1 MKKSLE
7 KMRVRID
14 QNLNRSEKSVALPPE
29 LERIEETVLVYKQVC
44 TTVHKRLSDYLQGAG
59 KGTDG
64 QSIERRLKKTPDF
77 SLGQS
82 LSEQGRHLT
91 KQASQ
96 SCLGQALMESGG
108 VCSAVGQSLVQYEIS
123 VEQLVVQQLETVLKT
138 DLPSIAKQ
146 RKHLDQLI
154 LELDTAKARLHT
166 AKQEEASKAVIEPG
180 KVERLVEDLD
190 DIDRRVEQ
198 ARDLL
203 ATDMMNFLTRDAELA
218 GLVGRFL
225 DYKLEYHSSIADQV
239 RLVQPKMDAI
249 SLSKRGYPI
258 FGCSLTEHLSSF
270 SLPSGIAFPLQVCVS
285 RLVSLGLEEEG
296 LFRLAAGT
304 SRVKRLRAEL
314 ETPGLAS
321 LPSVETADHHM
332 LTGTIKSYLRE
343 LPEPL
348 LGAELYTDWLEAGA
362 IDSDT
367 DRAEAVWNLLQHDK
381 LPREH
386 YHNIQYLFRFLNE
399 VARHEERNKMSPSNL
414 AIVITPNVIW
424 ENEAVHDPLDI
435 SVGSCLARVVETI
448 ITQYHWLFQNDAV
461 VAWDH
466 QLPAGPLGPCTPP
479 SNSDMLALARPAAP
493 RLASSPMPTTRERKG
508 KGKKAPPPPELG
520 HASPTQSHA
529 SPSSQSHASPPG
541 HAPSPSNSPSPHSR
555 QQQPAANHNADH
567 SPAPPALFPVPA
579 PRSVKPAVPSK
590 PEGISRHAS
599 ITGRDRADSAGHNQK
614 LQSQS
619 QSQPG
624 WSEQVLRGE
633 STNL

>member
-1 MKKSLE
+1 
-7 KMRVRID
+7 
-14 QNLNRSEKSVALPPE
+14 
-29 LERIEETVLVYKQVC
+29 
-44 TTVHKRLSDYLQGAG
+44 
-59 KGTDG
+59 
-64 QSIERRLKKTPDF
+64 
-77 SLGQS
+77 
-82 LSEQGRHLT
+82 
-91 KQASQ
+91 
-96 SCLGQALMESGG
+96 MESGG

-225 DYKLEYHSSIADQV
+225 DYKLEYHSSIAEQVSLFVQTEAITTVRQV

-321 LPSVETADHHM
+321 LPRSL
-332 LTGTIKSYLRE
+332 LT
-343 LPEPL
+343 
-348 LGAELYTDWLEAGA
+348 
-362 IDSDT
+362 
-367 DRAEAVWNLLQHDK
+367 
-381 LPREH
+381 
-386 YHNIQYLFRFLNE
+386 
-399 VARHEERNKMSPSNL
+399 
-414 AIVITPNVIW
+414 
-424 ENEAVHDPLDI
+424 
-435 SVGSCLARVVETI
+435 
-448 ITQYHWLFQNDAV
+448 
-461 VAWDH
+461 
-466 QLPAGPLGPCTPP
+466 
-479 SNSDMLALARPAAP
+479 
-493 RLASSPMPTTRERKG
+493 
-508 KGKKAPPPPELG
+508 
-520 HASPTQSHA
+520 
-529 SPSSQSHASPPG
+529 
-541 HAPSPSNSPSPHSR
+541 
-555 QQQPAANHNADH
+555 
-567 SPAPPALFPVPA
+567 SPAVF
-579 PRSVKPAVPSK
+579 
-590 PEGISRHAS
+590 
-599 ITGRDRADSAGHNQK
+599 
-614 LQSQS
+614 
-619 QSQPG
+619 
-624 WSEQVLRGE
+624 
-633 STNL
+633 